1 MRPKFSD
8 RCAFGL
14 NSVQS
19 AETARKPLAEFVT
32 WIGEHASIEISTKAI
47 PSYAVLAQRV
57 REDAID
63 VAWLPPVLY
72 IALEQD
78 RIVTPLVSNHRAGQA
93 AFHGVFLVRA
103 SAPLH
108 TLDGLRGLRVAWVDP
123 FSASGY
129 VMPRIQLAALG
140 IDPRKAFA
148 EETFAGSH
156 DAAVR
161 ALLDGTADVAATF
174 ARVDGG
180 GNVTSGS
187 WSQIP
192 EARTEVRVLWTFG
205 AIPSDVIAARLGYS
219 DALCERIADAFV
231 ASTNA
236 AAITPIAR
244 RIFGVEEFRRG
255 HMQSY
260 VSLRNAIAKA
270 RANGLIDDL
279 RLGSL

>member
-1 MRPKFSD
+1 MRPNFAD

-14 NSVQS
+14 TSVQS
-19 AETARKPLAEFVT
+19 AETARRPLAEFVT
-32 WIGEHASIEISTKAI
+32 WIGERAAIEISTKAI
-47 PSYAVLAQRV
+47 PSYATLAQRV
-57 REDAID
+57 REESID

-72 IALEQD
+72 IALE
-78 RIVTPLVSNHRAGQA
+78 RARVVTPLVSNHRAGQA
-93 AFHGVFLVRA
+93 AFHGVLLVRA

-108 TLDGLRGLRVAWVDP
+108 TLDGLRGLRAAWVDP
-123 FSASGY
+123 YSASGY

-140 IDPRKAFA
+140 IDPRK
-148 EETFAGSH
+148 TFAGEVFTGSH

-161 ALLDGTADVAATF
+161 ALLDGTADVTATF

-187 WSQIP
+187 WSQVP
-192 EARTEVRVLWTFG
+192 EARSQVRVLWTFG
-205 AIPSDVIAARLGYS
+205 AIPSDVIAARLGYG

-260 VSLRNAIAKA
+260 ASLRLAIEQAS
-270 RANGLIDDL
+270 ANGFIDDL
-279 RLGSL
+279 HLGSL